1 MKRVLLLITLGL
13 LTACTPT
20 TSQQKVEVKQLS
32 EAISYYP
39 HEVGAS
45 WTYLEPGEST
55 DALPVVTVVQGPT
68 VIDGDLWIET
78 HQAGRGLDVKWF
90 RQYRPDGVYLLK
102 ELRPGQEVS
111 FDPPLQEMPA
121 EDTLRV
127 GSTWTGQSTATIFYP
142 EAKPKDQYQNYTFD
156 YTYTVVDQRPVN
168 SQAGDFDVYVI
179 NMVAR
184 MTDEAGDKVDEVS
197 QAFWFTPFVG
207 EVMTEN
213 GYVLVSTNVN

>member
-1 MKRVLLLITLGL
+1 MKRVFLLIALGL
-13 LTACTPT
+13 LTACTPAT
-20 TSQQKVEVKQLS
+20 NQKKVEVKQLS
-32 EAISYYP
+32 EAVSYYP

-45 WTYLEPGEST
+45 WTYLEPGETT
-55 DALPVVTVVQGPT
+55 DASPVVTLVQGPT
-68 VIDGDLWIET
+68 VVDGDLWIET
-78 HQAGRGLDVKWF
+78 HQAGRGLDIRWF

-102 ELRPGQEVS
+102 ELRPGMEVS

-121 EDTLRV
+121 ENTLRV

-142 EAKPKDQYQNYTFD
+142 EAKGNQQTQTYAFD

-184 MTDEAGDKVDEVS
+184 MTDEAGSKVDEVT
-197 QAFWFTPFVG
+197 QAFWFSPFIG

-213 GYVLVSTNVN
+213 GYVLVNKNFN

>member
-1 MKRVLLLITLGL
+1 MKRVFLLIALGL

-20 TSQQKVEVKQLS
+20 TNQKKVEVEQLS
-32 EAISYYP
+32 EAVSYYP

-45 WTYLEPGEST
+45 WTYLEPGETT
-55 DALPVVTVVQGPT
+55 DAPPVVTIVQGPT
-68 VIDGDLWIET
+68 VVDGDLWIET
-78 HQAGRGLDVKWF
+78 HQAGRGLDIRWF

-102 ELRPGQEVS
+102 ELRPGMEVS
-111 FDPPLQEMPA
+111 FDPPLQEMPT
-121 EDTLRV
+121 ENTLRV

-142 EAKPKDQYQNYTFD
+142 EAKANQQRQSYTFD

-184 MTDEAGDKVDEVS
+184 MTDEAGSKVDEVT
-197 QAFWFTPFVG
+197 QAFWFSPFVG

-213 GYVLVSTNVN
+213 GYVLVNTNFN

>member
-1 MKRVLLLITLGL
+1 MKRVFLLLALGL
-13 LTACTPT
+13 ITACTPVAN
-20 TSQQKVEVKQLS
+20 QKKVEVKQLT
-32 EAISYYP
+32 EAVSYYP

-45 WTYLEPGEST
+45 WTYLEPGEPT
-55 DALPVVTVVQGPT
+55 DAPPVVTLVHGPT
-68 VIDGDLWIET
+68 VIDGDLWIESQ
-78 HQAGRGLDVKWF
+78 QAGRGLDVRWF
-90 RQYRPDGVYLLK
+90 RQYRPDGVFLLK
-102 ELRPGQEVS
+102 ELRPGMEVS

-127 GSTWTGQSTATIFYP
+127 GTNWTGQSTATIFYP
-142 EAKPKDQYQNYTFD
+142 EAKPKDQYQTYTFD

-184 MTDEAGDKVDEVS
+184 MTDGEGTKINEVT
-197 QAFWFTPFVG
+197 QAFWFSPFVG

-213 GYVLVSTNVN
+213 GYVLVDTNVN